1 MLSFI
6 RRDRSKEPGG
16 FLKGLLIPELSLEKE
31 LGNIRG
37 KKSGKGISDRESIM
51 SKDMETLTSMGASG
65 ETPSFSLLWS
75 KKYTEERNSRRKL
88 KKEREGGEREEGREI

>member
-16 FLKGLLIPELSLEKE
+16 FLKELLIPELSLEKE
-31 LGNIRG
+31 LGNIQG

-51 SKDMETLTSMGASG
+51 SKNMETLISMGASG
-65 ETPSFSLLWS
+65 AKPSFSLLWS
-75 KKYTEERNSRRKL
+75 KKNT
-88 KKEREGGEREEGREI
+88 KKREILGES